1 MESWYTNSLLEAHE
15 VHWAES
21 VGLCDDRDQVNS
33 RAKTFHDLNVKRL
46 EGVAGW
52 ADEVEAGVDTKVNSV
67 NTAWLLLL
75 KHIRLVLVVQELDNW
90 LP

>member
-1 MESWYTNSLLEAHE
+1 LLEAHE